1 LQHLSDFSK
10 HQVSGNKGEVFAMP
24 KEQTEIEELQ
34 QTLKKMPA
42 VYQFITD
49 IAEKINK
56 FPLLFEIIRT
66 DRGAVK
72 YHCEKIVRIC
82 SESNPKL
89 VYPYFDEIVEMMDSS
104 NSFLKWG
111 AITTLA
117 NLATVDQERRF
128 DAIYERY
135 FDLLNSESMITAS
148 NVVDNAWKIIRSF
161 PEREPDITARL
172 LAVQQN
178 TYLNKGKPSPECR
191 NIVLGNVLDC
201 FSKYFAMSQCQDKML
216 EFAAAQLD
224 NHRRTVAKRAAMFIK
239 KFGGTN

>member
-1 LQHLSDFSK
+1 
-10 HQVSGNKGEVFAMP
+10 VFALP

-72 YHCEKIVRIC
+72 YHCEKIIRIC
-82 SESNPKL
+82 SENNPSL
-89 VYPYFDEIVEMMDSS
+89 VYPYFDEIVGLLDSP
-104 NSFLKWG
+104 NNFLKWG

-117 NLATVDQERRF
+117 NLTAVDAERRF
-128 DAIYERY
+128 DAVYDRY
-135 FDLLNSESMITAS
+135 FDLLNADSMITAS

-161 PEREPDITARL
+161 PDREPDITARL
-172 LAVQQN
+172 LAVQGN
-178 TYLNKGKPSPECR
+178 TYLNKGKPSPECL

-201 FSKYFAMSQCQDKML
+201 FSKYFTLSQSQDRML
-216 EFAAAQLD
+216 EFAAAQLE
-224 NHRRTVAKRAAMFIK
+224 NHRRTVAKRAALFIK